1 MPKLK
6 RKIRM
11 CKELAAAK
19 KKKKIKKILQL
30 KFLKSAEEN
39 EESSTILETFEN
51 VEENMNV
58 EEESAGK
65 VPNESVKFESNSNSN
80 RIESF
85 NFRIESGSNRINS
98 NSNCTLIRF
107 DSI

>member
-51 VEENMNV
+51 VEEDTNV
-58 EEESAGK
+58 EEESAGDEIE
-65 VPNESVKFESNSNSN
+65 ESHISLEDTEDAGNKHGEEFANVEEDF
-80 RIESF
+80 SF
-85 NFRIESGSNRINS
+85 PG
-98 NSNCTLIRF
+98 
-107 DSI
+107 